1 MNTTPAHARRD
12 AVAMEARRL
21 RASEALRSG
30 ESLSEIARR
39 LGVTRQAV
47 WKWREAY
54 RRSGSAGLSRRKR
67 PGRPAKLSAAQRRA
81 LPALL
86 ARGAESYGFSTPI
99 WTTQRVADLLRNR
112 FGVRYHADHV
122 GRLLHA
128 CGLSWQKATG
138 RALERDEAAI
148 ARWKSRIWPR
158 LKKKRMRKGP

>member
-1 MNTTPAHARRD
+1 MTLKKLPLWTALR
-12 AVAMEARRL
+12 ERL
-21 RASEALRSG
+21 RRQTSHAGAKSAL
-30 ESLSEIARR
+30 ARE

-54 RRSGSAGLSRRKR
+54 RRSGSAGLNRRLR

-86 ARGAESYGFSTPI
+86 ALGAESYGFSTPI

-148 ARWKSRIWPR
+148 TRWKSRIWPR